1 METQDLEFENFDYNV
16 YENIK
21 SFYDYELHTSGFN
34 AVHRHFE
41 LFIILSIV
49 IILSVIGNILVVVI
63 SVFYMRLRS
72 LTIIFILNLA
82 LSDLLFTVG
91 LVFKVYDH
99 VWGLPPEFAVCMAFY
114 VVSSAGFYSSIVFLV
129 LMSIQ
134 RYTVVVHPPSGWK
147 KGPCVI
153 CVLICAWVVSILAA
167 FPVMARTVA
176 LPYSGH
182 CTYRI
187 YTAFIDITYKEN
199 IVFVCAFLFM
209 GFCYIRILQTIFK
222 SPTNHKH
229 RTTGLVFLLVAMFFI
244 CWAPYNIVN
253 FLVVLDDQIGFFNNQ
268 VLKHLNYTRY
278 ICHLLAF
285 TRCCLNPV
293 IYGLFGVIFRKAV
306 REFLQKRVPSNSAQ
320 IRMVDL
326 NPETIV
332 NSNNQVPE
340 LDIDYDFF

>member
-16 YENIK
+16 YENIN

-34 AVHRHFE
+34 AVQRHFE

-91 LVFKVYDH
+91 LVFKVCSH
-99 VWGLPPEFAVCMAFY
+99 IWGLNRGDAACKAVHF
-114 VVSSAGFYSSIVFLV
+114 VSSAGFYSNIVFLV

-134 RYTVVVHPPSGWK
+134 RYTVVVHPLSGWK
-147 KGPCVI
+147 KGPCAT

-167 FPVMARTVA
+167 FPVMAWTVA

-182 CTYRI
+182 CTYSI
-187 YTAFIDITYKEN
+187 YPAFIAITYKEN

-229 RTTGLVFLLVAMFFI
+229 RTAGLAFFLVATFFI

-253 FLVVLDDQIGFFNNQ
+253 FLDTLTYYPIQFSTE
-268 VLKHLNYTRY
+268 VLKHLNYAMY

-293 IYGLFGVIFRKAV
+293 IYGLFGVKFRKAV
-306 REFLQKRVPSNSAQ
+306 REIFHRQAPLNSAQ
-320 IRMVDL
+320 IRIEECHSDSFGSV
-326 NPETIV
+326 
-332 NSNNQVPE
+332 
-340 LDIDYDFF
+340 